1 MALYYKLLKRHEK
14 QPFGNNVEIVD
25 SFRKEKWSEK
35 IVKKLRWENLKY
47 IVSLN
52 RCGLNKQVI
61 FYGSFAA
68 IFFYCVFLCKS
79 FLPWHVANLFVN
91 NLIKYY

>member
-1 MALYYKLLKRHEK
+1 MKRHEK
-14 QPFGNNVEIVD
+14 QSFGNNVEIVD
-25 SFRKEKWSEK
+25 SFRKEKWLEK
-35 IVKKLRWENLKY
+35 IVKKLCWENLKY

-68 IFFYCVFLCKS
+68 IFFTVFS
-79 FLPWHVANLFVN
+79 FASLFFLGMLQIYL
-91 NLIKYY
+91 LIIW